1 MRKIP
6 IKVIF
11 GNGLVPRP
19 GRCDACRLV
28 CAFVRGARSDQNHLH
43 VSDGTWELGKEE
55 IWNAAWKS
63 LMGA

>member
-1 MRKIP
+1 MVSSP
-6 IKVIF
+6 
-11 GNGLVPRP
+11 GLAGVMHVVLS
-19 GRCDACRLV
+19 ALL
-28 CAFVRGARSDQNHLH
+28 FEARSDQNHLH